1 MGQPNVAQFGPS
13 VSPIV
18 APDIA
23 AQQLALQRRQQIIDL
38 LKKEALT
45 PLESQTVT
53 GAGPSRVVPINPLA
67 GLAKMLTG
75 YVAGQDQGNIDQQ
88 SLNLNRQYAQ
98 QIAAMMADDNGGGS
112 PSGVNLARALHAQVL
127 DSVAPNA
134 KAGEAFLSQFKPT
147 DATLA
152 ANQGGLDPIT
162 ANRLAFIKQTTDPT
176 VLKLRQGGMSDG
188 QIYDAIYGEA
198 AKGASQ
204 VVRPDQS
211 LYSFNTNGVKL
222 NAVAPNPGDNMQ
234 FQVGPNNTISASGV
248 PGAPQATG
256 QAQAA
261 RTAGQQSETIRDVT
275 TPGGAVVPV
284 RGKNIGPGGTLNPDA
299 DQTMIY
305 QGEMQKAQARL
316 AEVKADPKAT
326 PADVANAQKY
336 VDGLT
341 REMTRLRIPLG
352 QSTQDKSTQE
362 AGAKILSDLPT
373 QLAQSKQTI
382 TGLENAYKLALNSGP
397 GTSKVMTI
405 TGVMNSI
412 GLPIAKDAT
421 TNYQTLKKFLEN
433 SASTAAASNGF
444 TGSDARFEQ
453 FKAGQ
458 PNPETMNPE
467 ALKGAIRYVLSQHD
481 AAAARAQFILQ
492 QAQSNPN
499 DPNAVQKA
507 QQQFAQTYNPRVF
520 EFSRMTPAERQA
532 TVKAMSKQQL
542 DQFRQQY
549 NAANQQGW
557 VQ

>member
-1 MGQPNVAQFGPS
+1 MPQPNIAQFGPTAN
-13 VSPIV
+13 PLI

-23 AQQLALQRRQQIIDL
+23 AQQLALQRQQQIADF
-38 LKKEALT
+38 LKQQALT

-98 QIAAMMADDNGGGS
+98 QLGALMSQDDGS
-112 PSGVNLARALHAQVL
+112 NPSGMNLARALKGSVL
-127 DSVAPNA
+127 GSIGGD
-134 KAGEAFLSQFKPT
+134 KAAETYYSQFKPT

-152 ANQGGLDPIT
+152 ANQGNMDPIT
-162 ANRLAFIKQTTDPT
+162 ANRLDFIKKTSDPT
-176 VLKLRQGGMSDG
+176 VLKMRQGGMSDG

-204 VVRPDQS
+204 TLRPDQS

-222 NAVAPNPGDNMQ
+222 NAVAPNPADNMQ
-234 FQVGPNNTISASGV
+234 FQVGPNNSVSASQV
-248 PGAPQATG
+248 PGAPQAVGT
-256 QAQAA
+256 AQAA

-275 TPGGAVVPV
+275 TASGAVVPT
-284 RGKNIGPGGTLNPDA
+284 RGKNIGNGTINPDA
-299 DQTMIY
+299 DQTSIY
-305 QGEMQKAQARL
+305 QTEMANAQARL
-316 AEVKADPKAT
+316 QQVKANPQAT
-326 PADVANAQKY
+326 PADLARAQQD

-352 QSTQDKSTQE
+352 QSTQDKGTQE
-362 AGAKILSDLPT
+362 SAAKMITELPS
-373 QLAQSKQTI
+373 QIVQSKQTVQ
-382 TGLENAYKLALNSGP
+382 GLQNAYTLAQRSGP
-397 GTSKVMTI
+397 GVSSAANVAAILGNM
-405 TGVMNSI
+405 
-412 GLPIAKDAT
+412 GLPVAKDDV
-421 TNYQTLKKFLEN
+421 TNFQTLKKFLEN

-458 PNPETMNPE
+458 PNADTMSPD

-481 AAAARAQFILQ
+481 AAIARGNFILN
-492 QAQSNPN
+492 QAKTNPN
-499 DPNAVQKA
+499 DPNAVQNA
-507 QQQFAQTYNPRVF
+507 SQQFSRIYNPKVF
-520 EFSRMTPAERQA
+520 EFNRMTPQEQTAF
-532 TVKAMSKQQL
+532 VKTMNGQQL
-542 DQFRQQY
+542 QQFRQQY
-549 NAANQQGW
+549 LAAEQQGW